1 MVESCFTAPRYLGPQ
16 DPTATSDW
24 EPSLLSLPVHL
35 CSLRLWG
42 RGSPLCAEPL
52 LAADLLASCRG
63 LGGLLS
69 PLALIKQPPPL
80 RPVPAAALPTA
91 WAEFMTSI
99 HQIRRDGDTGLHP
112 LRAECG
118 WTALQAPLPAEQ
130 TYTVMLG
137 IFRPEVSFGNVLI

>member
-1 MVESCFTAPRYLGPQ
+1 M
-16 DPTATSDW
+16 
-24 EPSLLSLPVHL
+24 
-35 CSLRLWG
+35 
-42 RGSPLCAEPL
+42 CAEPP

-69 PLALIKQPPPL
+69 PLVLVKQPPPL

-99 HQIRRDGDTGLHP
+99 HQIRRDGDTGLLP

-130 TYTVMLG
+130 THAVMLG
-137 IFRPEVSFGNVLI
+137 IFRPEESFGNVLI